1 MKSISF
7 WFFIL
12 GVASVLIGMIWGI
25 QMSATHD
32 HLLSPAHAH
41 LNLLGWVSFSIFA
54 FYYHLVPDAA
64 EGTLPQVHFALAVS
78 GLVLI
83 VPGIAMAIQ
92 GQGETLAKLGSVL
105 SVLNMLV
112 FAAVVVRNRNAIAI
126 TA

>member
-64 EGTLPQVHFALAVS
+64 EGTLPQVHFTLAVS

-126 TA
+126 AA

>member
-12 GVASVLIGMIWGI
+12 GVASVLIGMVWGI

-64 EGTLPQVHFALAVS
+64 EGTLPQVHFTLAVS

>member
-12 GVASVLIGMIWGI
+12 GVASVLIGMVWGI

-64 EGTLPQVHFALAVS
+64 EGTLP
-78 GLVLI
+78 
-83 VPGIAMAIQ
+83 
-92 GQGETLAKLGSVL
+92 
-105 SVLNMLV
+105 
-112 FAAVVVRNRNAIAI
+112 
-126 TA
+126 